1 MSIENVQ
8 KITLDFCRNN
18 IQSVS
23 VKQYDKN
30 TRYLIVS
37 CTENGKFVK
46 LDKSYMTCRVKV
58 LTPDDRASLDTCT
71 ILDDGTVKVPLTE
84 NVLFSS
90 GVANAEL
97 MITSSDESKRIGTMK
112 FRVIIDSSVYGDERV
127 ISSDE
132 FSALTEL
139 FEKADKDYTSV
150 ITEAK
155 KSADAAKMSAT
166 NAKTS
171 ETNAKNS
178 ETNASSSATKA
189 QDSANTATSKASEAS
204 SSATSAKN
212 SATASATSA
221 SDAKISED
229 NAKASATTA
238 SSKADEASA
247 SAESAYKSENVI
259 SVKASEINQKAN
271 DIETIKSDVQNI
283 ASDVSDMRDA
293 VSEDKTTIEDTIKNS
308 LLASSEEIL
317 AAMKDYYDRAQELY
331 NSMYI
336 DCDGE
341 TPQQRVV
348 TIVSIDCSTPQSR
361 LHDTNGILFNGGTPL
376 NRQLA
381 S

>member
-8 KITLDFCRNN
+8 KITLDFCRKN

-30 TRYLIVS
+30 TRYLIVT
-37 CTENGKFVK
+37 CTENGKLVK
-46 LDKSYMTCRVKV
+46 LDKSSMTCRVKV

-139 FEKADKDYTSV
+139 FEKADKDYTYV

-178 ETNASSSATKA
+178 ETNASSSA
-189 QDSANTATSKASEAS
+189 
-204 SSATSAKN
+204 N
-212 SATASATSA
+212 S
-221 SDAKISED
+221 
-229 NAKASATTA
+229 
-238 SSKADEASA
+238 ASA
-247 SAESAYKSENVI
+247 SENTINIKV
-259 SVKASEINQKAN
+259 VEINQKVN
-271 DIETIKSDVQNI
+271 DVESIKSDIQNI

-293 VSEDKTTIEDTIKNS
+293 VAEDKTTIEDTIKNS

-317 AAMKDYYDRAQELY
+317 ASVKDYYDRAQELY

>member
-8 KITLDFCRNN
+8 KITLDFCRKN

-30 TRYLIVS
+30 TRYLIVT
-37 CTENGKFVK
+37 CTENGKLVK
-46 LDKSYMTCRVKV
+46 LDKSSMTCRVKV

-71 ILDDGTVKVPLTE
+71 ILDDGTVKVPLKE

-150 ITEAK
+150 ITESK
-155 KSADAAKMSAT
+155 KYADAAKMSAT

-178 ETNASSSATKA
+178 ETNATSSA
-189 QDSANTATSKASEAS
+189 
-204 SSATSAKN
+204 N
-212 SATASATSA
+212 S
-221 SDAKISED
+221 
-229 NAKASATTA
+229 
-238 SSKADEASA
+238 ASA
-247 SAESAYKSENVI
+247 SENTINIKV
-259 SVKASEINQKAN
+259 VEINQKVN
-271 DIETIKSDVQNI
+271 DVESIKSDIQNI

-293 VSEDKTTIEDTIKNS
+293 ISEDKTTIEDTIKNS

-317 AAMKDYYDRAQELY
+317 ASVKDYYDRAQELY

>member
-139 FEKADKDYTSV
+139 FEKADKDYIIV

-178 ETNASSSATKA
+178 ETNASSSAT
-189 QDSANTATSKASEAS
+189 
-204 SSATSAKN
+204 
-212 SATASATSA
+212 
-221 SDAKISED
+221 
-229 NAKASATTA
+229 TA

-247 SAESAYKSENVI
+247 SAESASKSENVI

-293 VSEDKTTIEDTIKNS
+293 VSEDKTIIEDTIKNS

-317 AAMKDYYDRAQELY
+317 AAMKDSFDRAQELY
-331 NSMYI
+331 NTMYI

>member
-8 KITLDFCRNN
+8 KITLDFCRKN

-30 TRYLIVS
+30 TRYLIVT
-37 CTENGKFVK
+37 CTENGKLVK
-46 LDKSYMTCRVKV
+46 LDKSSMTCRVKV

-155 KSADAAKMSAT
+155 KSADAAKVSETNAKKSETNAKSSETNAALSASKAKTSET

-171 ETNAKNS
+171 ETNSTISEKNAKTYM
-178 ETNASSSATKA
+178 ENASISAI
-189 QDSANTATSKASEAS
+189 
-204 SSATSAKN
+204 
-212 SATASATSA
+212 TASL
-221 SDAKISED
+221 
-229 NAKASATTA
+229 
-238 SSKADEASA
+238 KADEAVASANSA
-247 SAESAYKSENVI
+247 SASENTINIKV
-259 SVKASEINQKAN
+259 VEINQKVN
-271 DIETIKSDVQNI
+271 DVESIKSDIQNI

-293 VSEDKTTIEDTIKNS
+293 VAEDKTTIEDTIKNS

-317 AAMKDYYDRAQELY
+317 AAMKDYFDRAQELY

-348 TIVSIDCSTPQSR
+348 TIVSIDCGTPQSR
-361 LHDTNGILFNGGTPL
+361 LHNINGILFDGGTPL

>member
-46 LDKSYMTCRVKV
+46 LDKSYMTCRVKI

-71 ILDDGTVKVPLTE
+71 ILDDGTVKVPLKE

-155 KSADAAKMSAT
+155 KSADAAKVSETNAKKSETNAKSSETNAALSASKAKTSET

-171 ETNAKNS
+171 ETNSTISEKNAKTYM
-178 ETNASSSATKA
+178 ENAS
-189 QDSANTATSKASEAS
+189 
-204 SSATSAKN
+204 TSA
-212 SATASATSA
+212 
-221 SDAKISED
+221 I
-229 NAKASATTA
+229 TA
-238 SSKADEASA
+238 SSKADEALASANSA
-247 SAESAYKSENVI
+247 SASENTI
-259 SVKASEINQKAN
+259 NIKAIEINQKVN
-271 DIETIKSDVQNI
+271 DVESIKSDIQNI

-293 VSEDKTTIEDTIKNS
+293 VAEDKITIEDTIKNS
-308 LLASSEEIL
+308 LIASSEEIL
-317 AAMKDYYDRAQELY
+317 ATMKDYYDRAQQLY
-331 NSMYI
+331 NSIYI

-348 TIVSIDCSTPQSR
+348 TIVSIDCGTPQSR
-361 LHDTNGILFNGGTPL
+361 LHDNNGILFNGGTPL